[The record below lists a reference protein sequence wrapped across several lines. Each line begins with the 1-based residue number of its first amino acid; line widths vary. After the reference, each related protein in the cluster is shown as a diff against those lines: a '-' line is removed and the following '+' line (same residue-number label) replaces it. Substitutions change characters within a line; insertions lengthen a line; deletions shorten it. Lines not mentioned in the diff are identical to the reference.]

1 MELRHLR
8 YFVAV
13 GEEEHFGRA
22 ALRLRVAQPALSRQ
36 IQDLEREIGF
46 QLFDRLSRGV
56 KISSAGRLFLE
67 EARRILQQLNEATE
81 RAQRVARGQSG
92 TLRVGFTE
100 NASWRGVVP
109 DSLHL
114 FRERYPDAELQL
126 NPLPSL
132 QQLEAVRSGRL
143 DAGFMFNPPK
153 PDRELDQLPVAVN
166 SLALA
171 APAAHPLGKVK
182 NLRLRDMTEARFI
195 WFPRRESAAFYDR
208 LMYECF
214 RGGLKSPRIVQEA
227 SNEATILTLVAQ
239 GMGVGFVVE
248 TARWRCP
255 DGVAILR
262 VADLKLSLPLALVW
276 RKDNLSPLLSRFVTD
291 VGSVVK
297 RRLTTRHNGQLRN
310 RVSSS
315 TLADAQIHIEP
326 DETVQN
332 EPPSSGILDEP
343 SSKLGPNGGAV
354 GWRAGGAPGRLGG
367 GVMRPAGEARH
378 TCGSAHG
385 AVDRMWS

>member
-22 ALRLRVAQPALSRQ
+22 AQRLRVAQPALSRQ

-46 QLFDRLSRGV
+46 KLFDRLSRGV

-92 TLRVGFTE
+92 TLRIGFTE

-153 PDRELDQLPVAVN
+153 PDRELDQLPVALN

-171 APAAHPLGKVK
+171 APAAHPLGKFK
-182 NLRLRDMTEARFI
+182 NLRLRDMTDARFI

-248 TARWRCP
+248 TAAGDVRTAWRY
-255 DGVAILR
+255 
-262 VADLKLSLPLALVW
+262 
-276 RKDNLSPLLSRFVTD
+276 
-291 VGSVVK
+291 
-297 RRLTTRHNGQLRN
+297 
-310 RVSSS
+310 
-315 TLADAQIHIEP
+315 
-326 DETVQN
+326 
-332 EPPSSGILDEP
+332 
-343 SSKLGPNGGAV
+343 
-354 GWRAGGAPGRLGG
+354 
-367 GVMRPAGEARH
+367 
-378 TCGSAHG
+378 
-385 AVDRMWS
+385 